1 MECEKM
7 VNIPMNAIKTQYKND
22 DGASIGIGAMIVF
35 IALILVAA
43 VASTI
48 IIKTAEELQQR
59 AEATGDD
66 TRDEISG
73 KLQIVMAYVSEDD
86 GLAATVDVM
95 EVTLIV
101 QMAAGSDQTLL
112 SDISWLIV
120 CNDGTATVDTN
131 TGSLDDGTNVFAA
144 ALDGTAM
151 AAGAS
156 VTAGQTF
163 AIVIDTNDN
172 GNDDTVGANAVTDGC
187 QAGVGDNQELRL
199 IVDGGGETYSQL
211 TFNSVESG
219 SMIV

>member
-1 MECEKM
+1 M
-7 VNIPMNAIKTQYKND
+7 VNIPMNAIKTQHKND

-73 KLQIVMAYVSEDD
+73 KIQVVMAYVS
-86 GLAATVDVM
+86 LADAEPATAVD
-95 EVTLIV
+95 EVTLVV
-101 QMAAGSDQTLL
+101 QMAAGSDSTLI
-112 SDISWLIV
+112 SDITWMIV
-120 CNDGTATVDTN
+120 CDDGTATVDIN
-131 TGSLDDGTNVFAA
+131 TGNLDDGTNVFAET
-144 ALDGTAM
+144 LDGTAFTT
-151 AAGAS
+151 GDS

-163 AIVIDTNDN
+163 TIVIDT
-172 GNDDTVGANAVTDGC
+172 DDDADDGAGNAVVDGC
-187 QAGVGDNQELRL
+187 QASVGDSMELRI

-211 TFNSVESG
+211 TFNAVDPG
-219 SMIV
+219 SLIV

>member
-1 MECEKM
+1 
-7 VNIPMNAIKTQYKND
+7 MNAIKTQYKND

>member
-1 MECEKM
+1 M
-7 VNIPMNAIKTQYKND
+7 VNIPMNAIKTQHKND

-73 KLQIVMAYVSEDD
+73 KIQVVMAYVSQADAEP
-86 GLAATVDVM
+86 APAVN
-95 EVTLIV
+95 EVTLVV
-101 QMAAGSDQTLL
+101 QMAAGSDSTLIA
-112 SDISWLIV
+112 DITWMIV
-120 CNDGTATVDTN
+120 CDDGTAIVDLN
-131 TGSLDDGTNVFAA
+131 TGNLDDGTNVFAET
-144 ALDGTAM
+144 LDGTVFTT
-151 AAGAS
+151 GDS

-163 AIVIDTNDN
+163 TIVIDT
-172 GNDDTVGANAVTDGC
+172 DDDADDGAGNAVVDGC
-187 QAGVGDNQELRL
+187 QASVGDSMELRI

-211 TFNSVESG
+211 TFNAVDPG
-219 SMIV
+219 SLIV

>member
-1 MECEKM
+1 M

-131 TGSLDDGTNVFAA
+131 TGSLDDGTNVFAE

>member
-131 TGSLDDGTNVFAA
+131 TGSLDDGTNVFAE

>member
-1 MECEKM
+1 M

-101 QMAAGSDQTLL
+101 QMAAGSDSTLIA
-112 SDISWLIV
+112 DITWMIV
-120 CNDGTATVDTN
+120 CDDGTAIVDLN
-131 TGSLDDGTNVFAA
+131 TGNLDDGTNVFAET
-144 ALDGTAM
+144 LDGTAFTT
-151 AAGAS
+151 GDS

-163 AIVIDTNDN
+163 TIVIDT
-172 GNDDTVGANAVTDGC
+172 DDDADDGAGNAVVDGC
-187 QAGVGDNQELRL
+187 QASVGDSMELRI

-211 TFNSVESG
+211 TFNAVDPG
-219 SMIV
+219 SLIV

>member
-1 MECEKM
+1 M
-7 VNIPMNAIKTQYKND
+7 VNIPMNAIKTQHKND

-73 KLQIVMAYVSEDD
+73 KIQVVMAYVSQADAEP
-86 GLAATVDVM
+86 ATAVN
-95 EVTLIV
+95 EVTLVV
-101 QMAAGSDQTLL
+101 QMAAGSDSTLI
-112 SDISWLIV
+112 SDITWMIV
-120 CNDGTATVDTN
+120 CDDGTAIVDLN
-131 TGSLDDGTNVFAA
+131 TGNLDDGTNVFAET
-144 ALDGTAM
+144 LDGTVFTT
-151 AAGAS
+151 GDS

-163 AIVIDTNDN
+163 TIVIDT
-172 GNDDTVGANAVTDGC
+172 DDDADDGAGNAVVDGC
-187 QAGVGDNQELRL
+187 QASVGDSMELRI

-211 TFNSVESG
+211 TFNAVDPG
-219 SMIV
+219 SLIV

>member
-1 MECEKM
+1 
-7 VNIPMNAIKTQYKND
+7 MNAIKTQYKND

-131 TGSLDDGTNVFAA
+131 TGSLDDGTNVFAE

>member
-1 MECEKM
+1 M

>member
-1 MECEKM
+1 M
-7 VNIPMNAIKTQYKND
+7 VNIPMNAIKTQHKND

-73 KLQIVMAYVSEDD
+73 KIQVVMAYVSQADAEP
-86 GLAATVDVM
+86 ATAVN
-95 EVTLIV
+95 EVTLVV
-101 QMAAGSDQTLL
+101 QMAAGSDSTLIA
-112 SDISWLIV
+112 DITWMIV
-120 CNDGTATVDTN
+120 CDDGTAIVDLN
-131 TGSLDDGTNVFAA
+131 TGNLDDGTNVFAET
-144 ALDGTAM
+144 LDGTVFTT
-151 AAGAS
+151 GDS

-163 AIVIDTNDN
+163 TIVIDT
-172 GNDDTVGANAVTDGC
+172 DDDADDGAGNAVVDGC
-187 QAGVGDNQELRL
+187 QASVGDSMELRI

-211 TFNSVESG
+211 TFNAVDPG
-219 SMIV
+219 SLIV

>member
-1 MECEKM
+1 M
-7 VNIPMNAIKTQYKND
+7 VNIPMTAIKTQYKND

-73 KLQIVMAYVSEDD
+73 KLQIVMAYVSIDD
-86 GLAATVDVM
+86 NAGPATAAD
-95 EVTLIV
+95 EITLIV
-101 QMAAGSDQTLL
+101 QMAAGSDSTLL
-112 SDISWLIV
+112 TDISWLIV
-120 CNDGTATVDTN
+120 CNDGTQNVDIN
-131 TGSLDDGTNVFAA
+131 TGSLEDAG
-144 ALDGTAM
+144 G
-151 AAGAS
+151 AAGAARVFAES
-156 VTAGQTF
+156 LAGVAMTSGDAVVAGQTF
-163 AIVIDTNDN
+163 AVVIDT
-172 GNDDTVGANAVTDGC
+172 DDSGDDGANPSVDGC

-211 TFNSVESG
+211 TFNSITAG
-219 SMIV
+219 SLIV

>member
-1 MECEKM
+1 M

-73 KLQIVMAYVSEDD
+73 KIQVVMAYVS
-86 GLAATVDVM
+86 LADAEPATAVD
-95 EVTLIV
+95 EITLVV
-101 QMAAGSDQTLL
+101 QMAAGSDSTLI
-112 SDISWLIV
+112 SDITWMIV
-120 CNDGTATVDTN
+120 CDDGTATVDLN
-131 TGSLDDGTNVFAA
+131 TGNLDDGTNVFAE

-151 AAGAS
+151 TAGDS

-163 AIVIDTNDN
+163 TIVIDT
-172 GNDDTVGANAVTDGC
+172 DDDADDGAGNAVVDGC
-187 QAGVGDNQELRL
+187 QASVGDSMELRI
-199 IVDGGGETYSQL
+199 IVDGGGETYAQL
-211 TFNSVESG
+211 TFNAVDPG
-219 SMIV
+219 SLIV

>member
-1 MECEKM
+1 
-7 VNIPMNAIKTQYKND
+7 MNASKTQYKKND

-73 KLQIVMAYVSEDD
+73 KLQIVMAYVSQDD
-86 GLAATVDVM
+86 NAGPATAAD
-95 EVTLIV
+95 EITLIV
-101 QMAAGSDQTLL
+101 QMAAGSDSTLL
-112 SDISWLIV
+112 TDISWLIV
-120 CNDGTATVDTN
+120 CNDGTQNVDIN
-131 TGSLDDGTNVFAA
+131 TGSLEDNGGTAGAARVFAET
-144 ALDGTAM
+144 L
-151 AAGAS
+151 AGVTMTSGDA

-163 AIVIDTNDN
+163 AVVIDTDDDGLDN
-172 GNDDTVGANAVTDGC
+172 GGVNAAVDGC
-187 QAGVGDNQELRL
+187 QAGVGANQELRL

-211 TFNSVESG
+211 TFNSINAG
-219 SMIV
+219 ALIV